1 MSLIVQKLGVFIGVF
16 TIKTRKIQHT
26 MLEKLGEKI
35 SSKKVQTTQKLL
47 DI

>member
-26 MLEKLGEKI
+26 MLEKLGG
-35 SSKKVQTTQKLL
+35 LL
-47 DI
+47 ELEIK